1 MNING
6 QEYAASFRRDTRE
19 ATATLTFTDP
29 IHGELLS
36 PWGGSSVTIIFD
48 RSVYTARIGQVTADY
63 NVPVVVYDLYN
74 VNYLGE
80 VHMP

>member
-6 QEYAASFRRDTRE
+6 QEYAASFRHNTRE

-29 IHGELLS
+29 IDGKLLS
-36 PWGGSSVTIIFD
+36 PWGGASVTIIFN
-48 RSVYTARIGQVTADY
+48 RSVYTARIGSVTADF

-80 VHMP
+80 VHMT